1 MDSGDYSPPPS
12 FLSGGTSSLDPQFP
26 AYDQPT
32 FTVHPLRS
40 VPLPSNTFAW
50 KMIFKPEFLTSGDQL
65 SGAVLLRENYSA
77 TRFNGYEKPPPY
89 FGVAPRNPS
98 VPGVQNAPAPNLSA
112 LLHMNYSATGF
123 HDDDGYE
130 QAPSYSAVAPRN
142 LQSPNLRGVVVKKY
156 SATRL
161 DGYEQAPPSFSA
173 RAVEMSARYACLAP
187 SVDLNEQDERPPYRQ
202 ALDL

>member
-1 MDSGDYSPPPS
+1 MVVNH
-12 FLSGGTSSLDPQFP
+12 Q
-26 AYDQPT
+26 
-32 FTVHPLRS
+32 
-40 VPLPSNTFAW
+40 
-50 KMIFKPEFLTSGDQL
+50 
-65 SGAVLLRENYSA
+65 VLLRENYSA

-161 DGYEQAPPSFSA
+161 DGYEQAPPSFSG
-173 RAVEMSARYACLAP
+173 
-187 SVDLNEQDERPPYRQ
+187 VDPRNLSIPGVSTDIPAFVNI
-202 ALDL
+202 